1 VNHHT
6 KVVVSV
12 GLGFALV
19 VMLVGCSPKAH
30 VSARLQGGEVRFVLC
45 ESFPTTKLD
54 VAVSPLADETTNYQ
68 VVWAARGLGKTDHV
82 AVVYGAPPEGFVST
96 DGPRKLIPR
105 RPGSTWAITTFRQVV
120 N

>member
-1 VNHHT
+1 MRVNHHT

-19 VMLVGCSPKAH
+19 DK
-30 VSARLQGGEVRFVLC
+30 
-45 ESFPTTKLD
+45 
-54 VAVSPLADETTNYQ
+54 TTNYQ
-68 VVWAARGLGKTDHV
+68 VVWAARGLGKADHV
-82 AVVYGAPPEGFVST
+82 AVVYGAPPEGFVSA